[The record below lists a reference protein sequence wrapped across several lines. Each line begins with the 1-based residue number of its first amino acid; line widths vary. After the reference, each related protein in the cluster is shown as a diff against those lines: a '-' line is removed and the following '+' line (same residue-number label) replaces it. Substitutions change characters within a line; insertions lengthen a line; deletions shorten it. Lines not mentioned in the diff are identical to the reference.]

1 MGISY
6 DTNWQ
11 SKYQDMIETPAKAV
25 ARIKP
30 GQRLFVG
37 TGCAEPVEL
46 VSALI
51 ERAPELSD
59 VEIIQLLSIT
69 DPFTKISLMN
79 SFLINSFFIG
89 KNIREHIQ
97 AGLGI
102 YTPILL
108 SDIPALFSAGQIPI
122 DVAMIQVTPPDDRGM
137 MSLGIS
143 VDIVKSAASNA
154 SLVIALVNQQMPWTM
169 GESCLN
175 VYDFDILV
183 PTDTPILETEP
194 EEVSEEI
201 LHIGKH
207 IASLVEDGST
217 IEFGIG
223 RIPQALTQFL
233 KGKKDLGVH
242 TEMLTDNIVDLL
254 ESGTVTGIE
263 KTKDPHKIVVSFC
276 MGTKRLYDYIDQNPT
291 FCFRPTEYVNDIHV
305 IGQQRKMVAIN
316 MALEVDLTG
325 QVCADSLG
333 TSFHSG
339 IGGQVDFNRGASRSK
354 GGKAIIAL
362 PSTAKKGNVS
372 RIVTSLRAGAGV
384 VTTRG
389 EVHYVV
395 TEFGVAYLHGKS
407 IQDRVLALISIA
419 HPDFREQLFQD
430 AIEAKLLRK
439 EFESIEGTFFVPSQ
453 EVKAT
458 YLLNNGIQVNFR
470 HIHPTDEPHMRDL
483 MYALTKE
490 TVRYRFMTPSKKISH
505 RLIQDFV
512 YINTRKDIAIVGTLP
527 EAHGEDIIA
536 VGRYYLVEDTN
547 RAEVA
552 FVIRDDWQHLGIGKF
567 LFNHLVTIAKRN
579 GIVGFL
585 AEILRDNKGMQ
596 SIINHCGYKIK
607 CEPEYDVYSYQIDFD

>member
-1 MGISY
+1 MRISY
-6 DTNWQ
+6 NTDWQ
-11 SKYQDMIETPAKAV
+11 IKYQDMIETSVKAV
-25 ARIKP
+25 SRIKP

-37 TGCAEPVEL
+37 TGCAEPVKL

-69 DPFTKISLMN
+69 DPFIDISLMN

-102 YTPILL
+102 YTPVLL
-108 SDIPALFSAGQIPI
+108 SDIPELFSSGQIPI
-122 DVAMIQVTPPDDRGM
+122 DVALIQVTPPDELGM
-137 MSLGIS
+137 VSLGVS
-143 VDIVKSAASNA
+143 VDIVNSAALNA

-169 GESCLN
+169 GDSCLN
-175 VYDFDILV
+175 IYDFDILV
-183 PTDTPILETEP
+183 PTDTPILEREP
-194 EEVSEEI
+194 EVISKEI
-201 LHIGKH
+201 KQIGRH

-223 RIPQALTQFL
+223 RIPQALTEFL

-242 TEMLTDNIVDLL
+242 TEMLTDSIVDLI
-254 ESGTVTGIE
+254 ESGAVTGSQ
-263 KTKDPHKIVVSFC
+263 KTKDSNKIVASFC
-276 MGTKRLYDYIDQNPT
+276 MGSKKLYDYIDQNPM
-291 FCFRPTEYVNDIHV
+291 FCFRPTEYVNDIQV
-305 IGQQRKMVAIN
+305 IGQQKKMVAIN

-339 IGGQVDFNRGASRSK
+339 IGGQVDFNRGASMSK

-362 PSTAKKGNVS
+362 PSTAKEGNVS
-372 RIVTSLRAGAGV
+372 RIVTSLKLGAGV

-395 TEFGVAYLHGKS
+395 TEYGVAYLHGKN

-419 HPDFREQLFQD
+419 HPNFREQLFKE
-430 AIEAKLLRK
+430 AVEAKLLRK
-439 EFESIEGTFFVPSQ
+439 EFENIEGTFFVPSQ

-458 YLLNNGIQVNFR
+458 YLLNNGIQINFR
-470 HIHPTDEPHMRDL
+470 NIHPTDEPHMRDL

-490 TVRYRFMTPSKKISH
+490 TVRYRFMSALKISH
-505 RLIQDFV
+505 KLIQDFV
-512 YINTRKDIAIVGTLP
+512 YINARKEIAIVGTVP
-527 EAHGEDIIA
+527 ESHGEDIVA
-536 VGRYYLVEDTN
+536 VGRYYMVEGTN

-552 FVIRDDWQHLGIGKF
+552 FVIRDNWQNLGIGKF

-579 GIVGFL
+579 GIIGFL
-585 AEILRDNKGMQ
+585 AEILRNNKRMQ
-596 SIINHCGYKIK
+596 SIINHCGYKVQY
-607 CEPEYDVYSYQIDFD
+607 EPEYDVYSYQIDFD